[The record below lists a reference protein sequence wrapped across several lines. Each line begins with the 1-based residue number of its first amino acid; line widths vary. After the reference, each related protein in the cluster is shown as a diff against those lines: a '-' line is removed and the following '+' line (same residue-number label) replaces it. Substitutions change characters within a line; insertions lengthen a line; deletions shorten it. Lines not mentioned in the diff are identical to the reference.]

1 MRLLLAL
8 PGLVAPSQAR
18 PNAPALSALARLIA
32 AAGVPSREPEGLGAA
47 LAPHYAI
54 TRQIDWPLAPL
65 RLAAL
70 GGDPGDAY
78 WLAADPVTLVAGRED
93 VRPAGAVTDLAPAD
107 AERMIATLNR
117 HFAADGLAF
126 VAPQPGAWFVRA
138 PSPPQMHTHALDAA
152 AGHALRALLPEG
164 PGAGP
169 WRRWLSEIQMLL
181 HDHPVNVERE
191 ESGRASVNSVWFSG
205 GGTLPPRAAP
215 GARVLTWANGGIATA
230 FALHAGRPA
239 LAVPAS
245 LASIFDNIDDAP
257 HLAVAFD
264 APLDLAKI
272 ESAWAAPAWNAL
284 SSGRLEAVTMI
295 ADGAGEAV
303 TWTVGRPGRWQQIR
317 QRFVQHD
324 LDALLDAVRPAP

>member
-8 PGLVAPSQAR
+8 PGLVAPSE
-18 PNAPALSALARLIA
+18 APANLPRLPALARLVA
-32 AAGVPSREPEGLGAA
+32 AAGTPTREPEGLGAA

-93 VRPAGAVTDLAPAD
+93 VRPASAVTDLAPAD
-107 AERMIATLNR
+107 ATHDRHAQPSFRHGRRDVRRAAATL
-117 HFAADGLAF
+117 
-126 VAPQPGAWFVRA
+126 VVRA
-138 PSPPQMHTHALDAA
+138 PSPPQMQTHSLDAA

-164 PGAGP
+164 PGAGL

-191 ESGRASVNSVWFSG
+191 QSGLASVNSVWFSG

-230 FALHAGRPA
+230 FALHAGSRA
-239 LAVPAS
+239 LALPAS
-245 LASIFDNIDDAP
+245 LARVFDSIDDDR

-272 ESAWAAPAWNAL
+272 ESA
-284 SSGRLEAVTMI
+284 
-295 ADGAGEAV
+295 
-303 TWTVGRPGRWQQIR
+303 RPSVDPVLRTTER
-317 QRFVQHD
+317 SR
-324 LDALLDAVRPAP
+324 